1 MNQTGILSALL
12 EFIVYMLGKNKQQLI
27 IHFNVISTVNQNR
40 VPGEFL
46 IYLTQWSLR
55 E

>member
-12 EFIVYMLGKNKQQLI
+12 EFIVYMLEKNKQLI

-46 IYLTQWSLR
+46 IYLTQCSLR